1 MMGKGGSGH
10 SGPTICGLFFRKAHV
25 PSGAAGGLST
35 AAATCSGAA
44 VGTLI
49 DIDEIKKIEPYIE
62 DSDAHLGVAD

>member
-1 MMGKGGSGH
+1 
-10 SGPTICGLFFRKAHV
+10 V